1 MTDIATRSLS
11 TSDFPRLRNLEAGY
25 PPPLIVN
32 SYALPL
38 SLAFPK

>member
-11 TSDFPRLRNLEAGY
+11 TSDFPRLRNLEAGC

-32 SYALPL
+32 SCALPG
-38 SLAFPK
+38 SGVF